1 MTERQ
6 PTRDDILRVWNA
18 MARVWDNH
26 METGRTWQRRL
37 VAPAV
42 ERLMCLQAG
51 ERVLEIACGNGE
63 FARRMATLGARVL
76 ATDFS
81 EGMLERARAHG
92 GQVDY
97 RLADATD
104 RGQLLGLATDGPFDA
119 CVCNMAIMDI
129 PDLAPMASA
138 VRELLRPGGRLV
150 FSTQHPAF
158 NSGSVTRMVEQFDD
172 ENGVRRIYSVKVSR
186 YTRPHVGLGVALEDQ
201 PDAQWYFDRSLSAIV
216 GVFFRH
222 GFVLD
227 GVEEPVFDPAD
238 VTPGS
243 PSAVFTEIPPV
254 FVARLR

>member
-1 MTERQ
+1 MTDRQ
-6 PTRDDILRVWNA
+6 PTGDDILRVWNA
-18 MARVWDNH
+18 MAGTWDSH

-37 VAPAV
+37 IAPAV
-42 ERLMCLQAG
+42 ERLLCLQSG
-51 ERVLEIACGNGE
+51 ERVLDIACGNGE

-104 RGQLLGLATDGPFDA
+104 RDQLLGLGTEGPFDA

-138 VRELLRPGGRLV
+138 ARELLRAGGRLV
-150 FSTQHPAF
+150 FSTLHPAF
-158 NSGSVTRMVEQFDD
+158 NSSAVTRMVEQFDD
-172 ENGVRRIYSVKVSR
+172 ENGVRRVHSIKVSR
-186 YTRPHVGLGVALEDQ
+186 YIRPQVGLGVALEGQ
-201 PDAQWYFDRSLSAIV
+201 PEAQWYFDRPISAIL
-216 GVFFRH
+216 GVFFRN

-227 GVEEPVFDPAD
+227 GVEEPVFDRAD

-243 PSAVFTEIPPV
+243 PSAVFAEIPPV